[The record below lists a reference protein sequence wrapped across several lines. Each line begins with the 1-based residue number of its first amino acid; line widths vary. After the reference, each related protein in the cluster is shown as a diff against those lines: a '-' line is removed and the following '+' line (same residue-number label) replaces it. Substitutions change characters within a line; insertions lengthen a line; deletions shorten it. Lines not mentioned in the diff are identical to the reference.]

1 MADPPA
7 ARPPRGGQQQPGP
20 GPGPG
25 APLPGGPGLGR
36 DWAALA
42 AFQEAR
48 REGRRR
54 AEGAGPFPLESAR
67 PGPTLLKALAEAFE
81 RRPGIGGFPAWVEGL
96 EARLR

>member
-1 MADPPA
+1 MADPAP
-7 ARPPRGGQQQPGP
+7 RPPRGGQQQPGP
-20 GPGPG
+20 GPG
-25 APLPGGPGLGR
+25 APLPGAPGPGR

-54 AEGAGPFPLESAR
+54 AEGAGPFQMESAR
-67 PGPTLLKALAEAFE
+67 PGPVLLKALTEAFE